1 MARPL
6 KENADWYSHDAQM
19 RNNRKVKALRSRF
32 GLEGYA
38 VWNLMLEV
46 LTDAHEFRTEW
57 AEIDR
62 ELLAGDFGLT
72 LEKLEDIVGYCQ
84 KIGLLQVENGYIFS
98 KNHQSSMKPL
108 LVVRERKR
116 QWKDSKKRVSDGENP
131 VSDGENAHSRD
142 RDRGRDIGRVNN
154 TLSGISSKKPEPD
167 FEIKKTRV
175 DTLPEAI
182 AAAQQWYTT
191 PEGGMQIE
199 ALRAAAM
206 YAPEKYQDGSIA
218 HQIAGFFAHYW
229 KTDAYQAQIK
239 QDPIA
244 YTIQNFCAWLANAK
258 RMNKPATDQ
267 QGKPIA
273 PQAGPSPQTRKPEQ
287 DYHLTEAQVR
297 QLIQQH
303 APLYQTKF
311 TDANI
316 ITLRQKA
323 SARSAIELIGFICQK
338 LTPDTFT
345 PAPQAFQPAAAQA

>member
-6 KENADWYSHDAQM
+6 KDNADWYAHQAQM
-19 RNNRKVKALRSRF
+19 RNNRKVRVLRARF
-32 GLEGYA
+32 GSDGYA
-38 VWNLMLEV
+38 TWCMLLEC
-46 LTDAHEFRTEW
+46 LTEADGFFLGWTPL
-57 AEIDR
+57 DR
-62 ELLAGDFGLT
+62 ELIAGDFALT
-72 LEKLEDIVGYCQ
+72 LERLEEIVSCCE
-84 KIGLLQVENGYIFS
+84 KIGMLTIRNGTLFSENLQN
-98 KNHQSSMKPL
+98 SMKPL
-108 LVVRERKR
+108 LDIRERKR
-116 QWKDSKKRVSDGENP
+116 QWKEAKTKVVDGKNRVKDGENP
-131 VSDGENAHSRD
+131 HSTD
-142 RDRGRDIGRVNN
+142 TDTDTDTVHN

-191 PEGGMQIE
+191 PEGKMQIE

-273 PQAGPSPQTRKPEQ
+273 PQAGPSPKPRSQEQ
-287 DYHLTEAQVR
+287 DYHFTEDQIR
-297 QLIQQH
+297 QYIKQH
-303 APLYQTKF
+303 APLYQTRF
-311 TDANI
+311 TENNI
-316 ITLRQKA
+316 HTLRQKA
-323 SARSAIELIGFICQK
+323 SPRGVLESIGFICK
-338 LTPDTFT
+338 TLAPDDFAPST
-345 PAPQAFQPAAAQA
+345 PAFQQQLATA